1 MIDPPLGGCY
11 CPSAMDGRADRPGPQ
26 RLTQE
31 IITFVDLGKALTGTL
46 DRSEVVR
53 RVMEKVREL
62 LEPRAWSLLLR
73 NPQTGEL
80 DFAVAEGE
88 VGASLA
94 GQRLAPG
101 QGIAGWVAEHREA
114 VVIEDVR
121 DDPRFDAEFDKTL
134 GFETRSI
141 LAVPIASS
149 GTVFGVIELV
159 RGRDDSQGFGRRE
172 ASLLRAVADFAA
184 IALENAGN
192 HTRVRELAVRDD
204 CTGLFNARYL
214 HQSLDRE
221 VARARRHGTPVS
233 LIFFDLDRFKLV
245 NDTHGHL
252 CGSALLSEVGDLLL
266 GELRRED
273 VAVRYGG
280 DEFVALL
287 PLSSPEDGLGVAR
300 RLWQRVRTEPFLRS
314 RGLAIGQT
322 ASYGVAS
329 FPRHADDA
337 DGLLRR
343 ADDAMYL
350 AKRRGRDNVA
360 TADELGGAG
369 QGGS

>member
-1 MIDPPLGGCY
+1 MVADT
-11 CPSAMDGRADRPGPQ
+11 DGPGRN

-46 DRSEVVR
+46 DRKEVIR

-73 NPQTGEL
+73 NELTGEL

-88 VGASLA
+88 AGSSLA

-101 QGIAGWVAEHREA
+101 QGIAGWVADNREA
-114 VVIEDVR
+114 VVIEDVKG
-121 DDPRFDAEFDKTL
+121 DPRFDPEFDKTL

-149 GTVFGVIELV
+149 NGVYGVIELV
-159 RGRDDSQGFGRRE
+159 RGRDDLRGFGRRE
-172 ASLLRAVADFAA
+172 AAMLRAVADFAA
-184 IALENAGN
+184 IALENARN
-192 HTRVRELAVRDD
+192 HNRVRDLAVRDD
-204 CTGLFNARYL
+204 CTGLHNARYL
-214 HQSLDRE
+214 HTVLDRE
-221 VARARRHGTPVS
+221 VARARRHKTPLS

-266 GELRRED
+266 AELRRED
-273 VAVRYGG
+273 AAVRYGG

-287 PLSSPEDGLGVAR
+287 PHAALDQALGVAR
-300 RLWQRVRTEPFLRS
+300 RLWERVRTQKFLTN
-314 RGLAIGQT
+314 RGLAVVQT

-329 FPRHADDA
+329 IPKHAEDA
-337 DGLLRR
+337 DSLLRL

-350 AKRRGRDNVA
+350 VKRGGRDNVA
-360 TADELGGAG
+360 TADDLPGAG
-369 QGGS
+369 QGSE